1 MGLTEIEIRKENNLK
16 RYIAG
21 LGSLA
26 VAFSGGVDSTYLAKV
41 AHDVLGDR
49 MIAIT
54 AQSGSFPRKDTD
66 EAVEFCR
73 GRGIRQIVVKTNELE
88 LEGFR
93 ENPADRCYICK
104 TGIFTQLKAK
114 AGELGIA
121 YVADGSNA
129 DDEGD
134 YRPGLRALRELDVKS
149 PLMETGLTKQEIRD
163 LSQAHGLPTWNKP
176 SAACLASRFAYG
188 ETITREKLA
197 MVEQAERVLDS
208 YGFIQVRVRI
218 HGDNLARIEV
228 APAELERLLSL
239 GSEISAKF
247 KGIGFV
253 YVTMDMLGYR
263 VGSMNEVLK

>member
-1 MGLTEIEIRKENNLK
+1 MR
-16 RYIAG
+16 
-21 LGSLA
+21 
-26 VAFSGGVDSTYLAKV
+26 V
-41 AHDVLGDR
+41 
-49 MIAIT
+49 
-54 AQSGSFPRKDTD
+54 
-66 EAVEFCR
+66 
-73 GRGIRQIVVKTNELE
+73 
-88 LEGFR
+88 
-93 ENPADRCYICK
+93 
-104 TGIFTQLKAK
+104 KAK

-129 DDEGD
+129 DDKGD

-197 MVEQAERVLDS
+197 MVEQAERVLDR
-208 YGFIQVRVRI
+208 YGFIQVRVRM

>member
-129 DDEGD
+129 D
-134 YRPGLRALRELDVKS
+134 V
-149 PLMETGLTKQEIRD
+149 
-163 LSQAHGLPTWNKP
+163 
-176 SAACLASRFAYG
+176 
-188 ETITREKLA
+188 TI
-197 MVEQAERVLDS
+197 V
-208 YGFIQVRVRI
+208 
-218 HGDNLARIEV
+218 
-228 APAELERLLSL
+228 
-239 GSEISAKF
+239 
-247 KGIGFV
+247 
-253 YVTMDMLGYR
+253 
-263 VGSMNEVLK
+263 